1 MPQILVDAITWKVRA
16 EASGKMASGQWLTLA
31 LVYDSKYVR
40 DQCDVHMAAVL
51 PEKTTRPSSSVGGS

>member
-40 DQCDVHMAAVL
+40 DQCDVHEAAVL
-51 PEKTTRPSSSVGGS
+51 TK